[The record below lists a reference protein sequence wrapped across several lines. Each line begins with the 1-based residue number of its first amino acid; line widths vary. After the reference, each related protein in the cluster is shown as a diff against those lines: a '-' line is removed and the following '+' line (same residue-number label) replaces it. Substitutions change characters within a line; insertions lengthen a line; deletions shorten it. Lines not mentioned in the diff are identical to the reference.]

1 MIDSPEVAGDY
12 YQKISERMAVSYID
26 SISTTLTKPIL
37 AQDTGLSVR
46 KRVIKL
52 LKSFYSVTTD
62 NAIKI
67 DICRGLVMRLHDE
80 DDTVKDLA
88 VKTLEELWFP
98 PVPLQSAMKKSAN
111 QANQDKSGLLTKV
124 SVIMGTAAYFND
136 RNHPLEEV
144 LHKIMNGKEGNEA
157 AGLHARYTEISE
169 TLIDGLVDASDLP
182 GFVSVGIHI
191 PIECLFSLL
200 LRRSSTAS
208 GLSTSS
214 VQHTLP
220 FFLVRTLLRFSPT

>member
-1 MIDSPEVAGDY
+1 
-12 YQKISERMAVSYID
+12 
-26 SISTTLTKPIL
+26 
-37 AQDTGLSVR
+37 
-46 KRVIKL
+46 
-52 LKSFYSVTTD
+52 
-62 NAIKI
+62 
-67 DICRGLVMRLHDE
+67 MRLHDE

-88 VKTLEELWFP
+88 IKTLEELWFP
-98 PVPLQSAMKKSAN
+98 PLPLQSAMKKSAN

-182 GFVSVGIHI
+182 GFVSVCIGTLSDCSFL
-191 PIECLFSLL
+191 PLS
-200 LRRSSTAS
+200 RPSSTAS
-208 GLSTSS
+208 GPSTS
-214 VQHTLP
+214 
-220 FFLVRTLLRFSPT
+220 